1 MPDQDGP
8 GATGRAVGPWLA
20 TAGRLVL
27 GGVLVVAGA
36 VKIPDPAAAVRA
48 VRAYQLLPEPLV
60 APMAFGLP
68 VVEMAVGLALL
79 AGVFVRTAALSAAV
93 LLLVFMAGVASA
105 WGRGLQIDCGCF
117 GGGGR
122 VSAADTAYPGEL
134 LRDLG
139 LLVIAMLL
147 ARWPRSRVA
156 FGAGTTTDPRPDDA
170 ASPAAP
176 STQEKSHAR

>member
-1 MPDQDGP
+1 MPDP
-8 GATGRAVGPWLA
+8 AGRTVGPWLA

-36 VKIPDPAAAVRA
+36 VKIPDAAAAVRA

-60 APMAFGLP
+60 APVAFGLP

-122 VSAADTAYPGEL
+122 VAAADTAYPGEL
-134 LRDLG
+134 LRAFG
-139 LLVIAMLL
+139 LLVIALLL

-156 FGAGTTTDPRPDDA
+156 FGTGAPTDLPPDVE
-170 ASPAAP
+170 ASPAP